1 MKKENLIKLAEIL
14 LDKQCLNDG
23 IVKTAVF
30 LLDKGFDEKELK
42 KFFSPSFF
50 RVAQSKRA
58 LNS

>member
-1 MKKENLIKLAEIL
+1 MKKENLIKLVEIL

-42 KFFSPSFF
+42 NSFPLAF
-50 RVAQSKRA
+50 
-58 LNS
+58 